1 MFCSSC
7 GAKNSAEGRFCS
19 SCGAGLDH
27 DAEATILGNDPVSQG
42 VKLDPAKP
50 EITLPPLKTPAART
64 PAPRTPAPLGKR
76 RAPSGPTAALLSSD
90 PIGGGR
96 FVPGQIVAERYRIVA
111 LAGRG
116 GMGEVYRAE
125 DLKLSQIVAIKFLPE
140 SVSKDAGVLA
150 RFHSEVR
157 IARQVSHP
165 NVCRMFDIGDADG
178 VIFLTMEYVDGEDLS
193 SLIRRIGRLS
203 TDKATEIARQTC
215 AGLAA
220 AHDRGVIHRD
230 LKPANLMLD
239 SAGRIRITDFG
250 LAGIAATIQGAEVR
264 AGTPA
269 YMAPEQL
276 AGREVTIKSDLY
288 ALGLVMY
295 EILTGKRAFEASTLP
310 ELMRLR
316 EESAPISPSSIV
328 RDLDPPLERVVLR
341 CLEKDPALRPSSALQ
356 VAAALPGGDPLA
368 AALAAGETPSPQMV
382 AAAGETS
389 GLAPRIAVSALFALL
404 LGTIFFVYMGV
415 KESGL
420 ERLDPS
426 KSPEVLASKASE
438 ILARLGYPDRPVDKA
453 FGFAEDTD
461 LLSYVKQN
469 DKPRPDWSQVL
480 TLRPMLLNFWYRQS
494 PRELVAEG
502 VWGGGLT
509 PGVVT
514 FDDPAPTLSGMITMW
529 LDADGRLQ
537 WLQAL
542 PPQLEPSESAA
553 QQPAHGAD
561 WSALFAAAEIDPT
574 QLHSVAP
581 TWNSLAAADERKA
594 WDGVWPGSGRPVHVE
609 AAAWH
614 GKPVYFNLVGPWTKP
629 ERMPNRRVQSANV
642 KIEDDRKG
650 RIEGIS
656 FLTLVIILVL
666 GGIWFAVRNIIRGR
680 GDRKGAWRLAWV
692 VFGIEVAT
700 FLFRAHFVPTTE
712 TLLPVVMAVSTALFA
727 AGIMWVLYM
736 ALEPYVRRAW
746 PQTIISWTRLVDGRV
761 RDPLVGRD
769 LVFGVLIGM
778 SWILVYELG
787 TWFEIH
793 TGAPFTI
800 PVSEFLL
807 GTREAL
813 AMCFSIAVNSIM
825 GTLMFFLTLVLLR
838 VLVRNRWLAAVLFV
852 LIYSLPKIVTSD
864 HVFAATLV
872 WVPIEAIAAI
882 AVVRFGLIA
891 LGVACFMANL
901 LLNVPYTL
909 DFSNW
914 YAAHCVFIVLLFVAL
929 GVWGFYL
936 SLAGKQLWKDELLE

>member
-1 MFCSSC
+1 MFCSAC
-7 GAKNSAEGRFCS
+7 GVKNPTQARFCS
-19 SCGAGLDH
+19 ACGASLNH
-27 DAEATILGNDPVSQG
+27 DAEATIVGDDPDAVAAG
-42 VKLDPAKP
+42 TTLDPTTP
-50 EITLPPLKTPAART
+50 RRPPQTPA
-64 PAPRTPAPLGKR
+64 PAPRTP
-76 RAPSGPTAALLSSD
+76 RAPSHPSASLLKSD
-90 PIGGGR
+90 SIGGGR

-140 SVSKDAGVLA
+140 TLSKDAAALA

-165 NVCRMFDIGDADG
+165 NVCRMFDIGDAEG
-178 VIFLTMEYVDGEDLS
+178 ITFLTMEYVDGEDLS
-193 SLIRRIGRLS
+193 SLVRRIGRLS

-276 AGREVTIKSDLY
+276 AGTEVTIKSDLY
-288 ALGLVMY
+288 SLGLVLY

-316 EESAPISPSSIV
+316 DESAPTSPSSLV
-328 RDLDPPLERVVLR
+328 RDLDPLLERVIMR

-389 GLAPRIAVSALFALL
+389 GLAPRIAIAALFAVL
-404 LGTIFFVYMGV
+404 LGTVFFIYI
-415 KESGL
+415 GL
-420 ERLDPS
+420 KDSALQRIHPA
-426 KSPEVLASKASE
+426 KSPEVLASKAGE

-453 FGFAEDTD
+453 FGFEEDTD
-461 LLSYVKQN
+461 FLSYVAKN
-469 DKPRPDWSQVL
+469 DKPRPDWGRVLSQ
-480 TLRPMLLNFWYRQS
+480 RPMLLSFWYRQS
-494 PRELVAEG
+494 PREMVSASW
-502 VWGGGLT
+502 WGGGLT

-514 FDDPAPTLSGMITMW
+514 FDDPAPMLSGMITMW
-529 LDADGRLQ
+529 MDSEGRLQ

-542 PPQLEPSESAA
+542 PPQVDSSAA
-553 QQPAHGAD
+553 GAPAPPPAAD
-561 WSALFAAAEIDPT
+561 WSALFAAAEIDPS
-574 QLHSVAP
+574 QLRAVAP
-581 TWNSLAAADERKA
+581 AWNSLAAADERKA
-594 WDGVWPGSGRPVHVE
+594 WDGVWPGSRRPLHVE

-629 ERMPNRRVQSANV
+629 ERMPPDEA
-642 KIEDDRKG
+642 DRKS
-650 RIEGIS
+650 RVS
-656 FLTLVIILVL
+656 NLTFLTLAIVL
-666 GGIWFAVRNIIRGR
+666 AIGGIWFAYRNIARGR
-680 GDRKGAWRLAWV
+680 SDRKGARRLASV
-692 VFGIEVAT
+692 VFAVEIAS
-700 FLFRAHFVPTTE
+700 FLLRAHFVPVMD
-712 TLLPVVMAVSTALFA
+712 TLLLIVLAIATALFA
-727 AGIMWVLYM
+727 SGTMWVLYI
-736 ALEPYVRRAW
+736 ALEPYVRRSW
-746 PQTIISWTRLVDGRV
+746 PQTIISWTRLVDGQW

-769 LVFGVLIGM
+769 LLFGVLLGTI
-778 SWILVYELG
+778 WIVVFELG
-787 TWFEIH
+787 YLSQIRG
-793 TGAPFTI
+793 GAPFAFPATQ
-800 PVSEFLL
+800 FLL
-807 GTREAL
+807 GTREAA
-813 AMCFSIAVNSIM
+813 AMWFSIAVNSIL
-825 GTLMFFLTLVLLR
+825 GTLMFFFTLVLLR
-838 VLVRNRWLAAVLFV
+838 VLVRNAWIAAILFV
-852 LIYSLPKIVTSD
+852 LIHTVPRMVASD
-864 HVFAATLV
+864 HLIADTLV
-872 WVPIEAIAAI
+872 WTTIYVIAAI
-882 AVVRFGLIA
+882 AVVRFGLIVLA
-891 LGVACFMANL
+891 IACFMANL
-901 LLNVPYTL
+901 LLNIPYSL

-914 YAAHCVFIVLLFVAL
+914 YAAHCMFIVLLFVAL

-936 SLAGKQLWKDELLE
+936 SLAGKPLWKDELLE

>member
-7 GAKNSAEGRFCS
+7 GAKNSAQARFCS
-19 SCGAGLDH
+19 ACGASLNH
-27 DAEATILGNDPVSQG
+27 DAEATILGNDPDPVAVG
-42 VKLDPAKP
+42 TTLDPTTP
-50 EITLPPLKTPAART
+50 RRPLPPRT
-64 PAPRTPAPLGKR
+64 PAPRTP
-76 RAPSGPTAALLSSD
+76 RAPSHPSGSPLSSD
-90 PIGGGR
+90 SIGGGR

-140 SVSKDAGVLA
+140 TLSKDAAALA

-165 NVCRMFDIGDADG
+165 NVCRMFDIGDAEG
-178 VIFLTMEYVDGEDLS
+178 ITFLTMEYVDGEDLS
-193 SLIRRIGRLS
+193 SLVRRIGRLS

-276 AGREVTIKSDLY
+276 AGKEVTIKSDLY
-288 ALGLVMY
+288 SLGLVLY

-316 EESAPISPSSIV
+316 DASAPTSPSSLV
-328 RDLDPPLERVVLR
+328 RDLDPLLERVIMR

-389 GLAPRIAVSALFALL
+389 GLAPRIAIAALFAVL
-404 LGTIFFVYMGV
+404 LGTVFFIYIGL
-415 KESGL
+415 KEGAL
-420 ERLDPS
+420 QRIHPA
-426 KSPEVLASKASE
+426 KSPEVLASKAGE

-453 FGFAEDTD
+453 FGFEEDSD
-461 LLSYVKQN
+461 FLGYVAKN
-469 DKPRPDWSQVL
+469 DKPRPDWGRVLSQ
-480 TLRPMLLNFWYRQS
+480 RPMLLNFWYRQS
-494 PRELVAEG
+494 PREMVSESW
-502 VWGGGLT
+502 WGGGLT

-514 FDDPAPTLSGMITMW
+514 FDDPAPTLSGMITVWM
-529 LDADGRLQ
+529 DTEGRLQ

-542 PPQLEPSESAA
+542 PPQIDSSAA
-553 QQPAHGAD
+553 AAQVPPRAAD
-561 WSALFAAAEIDPT
+561 WSALFAAAEIDPS
-574 QLHSVAP
+574 QLHAVPP

-594 WDGVWPGSGRPVHVE
+594 WDGVWPGSGRPLHVE

-629 ERMPNRRVQSANV
+629 ERMPPDEA
-642 KIEDDRKG
+642 DRKS
-650 RIEGIS
+650 RVS
-656 FLTLVIILVL
+656 NLTFLTLAIVL
-666 GGIWFAVRNIIRGR
+666 AVGGIWFAYRNIARGR
-680 GDRKGAWRLAWV
+680 GDRKGARRLASV
-692 VFGIEVAT
+692 VFAVEIAT
-700 FLFRAHFVPTTE
+700 FLLRAHFVPVMD
-712 TLLPVVMAVSTALFA
+712 TLLLIVLAIATGLFA
-727 AGIMWVLYM
+727 SGTMWVLYI
-736 ALEPYVRRAW
+736 ALEPYVRRSW
-746 PQTIISWTRLVDGRV
+746 PQTIISWTRLVDGQM

-769 LVFGVLIGM
+769 LLFGVLLGTI
-778 SWILVYELG
+778 WIVVFELG
-787 TWFEIH
+787 YLSQVRG
-793 TGAPFTI
+793 GAPFAF
-800 PVSEFLL
+800 PVTQFLL
-807 GTREAL
+807 GTREAA
-813 AMCFSIAVNSIM
+813 AMWFSIAVNSIL
-825 GTLMFFLTLVLLR
+825 GTLMFFFTLVLLR
-838 VLVRNRWLAAVLFV
+838 VLVRNAWIAAILFV
-852 LIYSLPKIVTSD
+852 LIHTVPRMVASD
-864 HVFAATLV
+864 HLIADMLV
-872 WVPIEAIAAI
+872 WTTIYVIAAI
-882 AVVRFGLIA
+882 AVVRFGLIVLA
-891 LGVACFMANL
+891 IACFMANL
-901 LLNVPYTL
+901 LLNIPYSL

-914 YAAHCVFIVLLFVAL
+914 YAAHCMFVVVLFVAL
-929 GVWGFYL
+929 GAWGFYL
-936 SLAGKQLWKDELLE
+936 SLAGKPLWKDELLE

>member
-1 MFCSSC
+1 MFCSAC
-7 GAKNSAEGRFCS
+7 GAKNSPQGRYCS
-19 SCGAGLDH
+19 ACGAALNQN
-27 DAEATILGNDPVSQG
+27 AEATVLGNDPLTEG
-42 VKLDPAKP
+42 VTIDPATP
-50 EITLPPLKTPAART
+50 RGPLPTHR
-64 PAPRTPAPLGKR
+64 PAPRTPSHPSASGLG
-76 RAPSGPTAALLSSD
+76 SD
-90 PIGGGR
+90 SVAGR

-125 DLKLSQIVAIKFLPE
+125 DLRLSQIVAIKFLPE
-140 SVSKDAGVLA
+140 TLSRDAAALS

-178 VIFLTMEYVDGEDLS
+178 ITFLTMEYVDGEDLS
-193 SLIRRIGRLS
+193 SLVRRIGRLS

-276 AGREVTIKSDLY
+276 AGKEVTIKSDLY
-288 ALGLVMY
+288 SLGLVLY
-295 EILTGKRAFEASTLP
+295 EILTGRRAFEAATLP

-316 EESAPISPSSIV
+316 EESAPTSPSSLV
-328 RDLDPPLERVVLR
+328 RDLDPVLERVIMR

-382 AAAGETS
+382 AAAGENF
-389 GLAPRIAVSALFALL
+389 GLAPRIAAAALFAVV
-404 LGTIFFVYMGV
+404 LGTVFFIYMGV
-415 KESGL
+415 QENGL
-420 ERLDPS
+420 ERLHPA
-426 KSPEVLASKASE
+426 KSPEVLASKAGE

-453 FGFAEDTD
+453 FGFSEDGD
-461 LLSYVKQN
+461 LLNYVSGN
-469 DKPRPDWSQVL
+469 DKPRPNWVQVL
-480 TLRPMLLNFWYRQS
+480 TQRPMLLNFWYRQS
-494 PRELVAEG
+494 PQEMVAQG

-509 PGVVT
+509 PGIVS
-514 FDDPAPTLSGMITMW
+514 FDDPAPTLSGMITVW
-529 LDADGRLQ
+529 LDAEGRLQ

-542 PPQLEPSESAA
+542 PAQVESPASAA
-553 QQPAHGAD
+553 QQAAHSAD
-561 WSALFAAAEIDPT
+561 WGALFAAAEIDPSH
-574 QLHSVAP
+574 LHSVAP

-594 WDGVWPGSGRPVHVE
+594 WDGVWPGSGRPLHVE

-614 GKPVYFNLVGPWTKP
+614 GKPVYFNVIGPWTKP
-629 ERMPNRRVQSANV
+629 ERMPPQ
-642 KIEDDRKG
+642 DDRKA
-650 RIEGIS
+650 RIRGIS
-656 FLTLVIILVL
+656 FLTLAIVVVL
-666 GGIWFAVRNIIRGR
+666 GGIWFAVRNIARGR

-692 VFGIEVAT
+692 VFAVEIAT
-700 FLFRAHFVPTTE
+700 FLFRAHFVPVMD
-712 TLLPVVMAVSTALFA
+712 TLLLIIMAISTALFA
-727 AGIMWVLYM
+727 AGTMWVLYL
-736 ALEPYVRRAW
+736 ALEPYVRRSW
-746 PQTIISWTRLVDGRV
+746 PQTIISWTRLVDGRM

-769 LVFGVLIGM
+769 LVFGVLMGM

-787 TWFEIH
+787 NLFEIRS
-793 TGAPFTI
+793 GAPFAL
-800 PVSEFLL
+800 PVTEFLL
-807 GTREAL
+807 GTREAV
-813 AMCFSIAVNSIM
+813 AMCLSIFVNSIM
-825 GTLMFFLTLVLLR
+825 GTLMFFFTLVLLR
-838 VLVRNRWLAAVLFV
+838 VLVRNRWLAAVLFI
-852 LIYSLPKIVTSD
+852 LIYTLPRLVTSD
-864 HVFAATLV
+864 HVVADTLV

-882 AVVRFGLIA
+882 AVVRFGLIV

-901 LLNVPYTL
+901 LLNVPFTL

-914 YAAHCVFIVLLFVAL
+914 YAAHCLFIVLLFVAL
-929 GVWGFYL
+929 GAWGFYL
-936 SLAGKQLWKDELLE
+936 SLAGKPLWKDELLE